1 MEAALFKECSKCRAL
16 KPYQHFRFRTTR
28 RLNSQCRDCER
39 EYGRNR
45 HHSDLKRRL
54 ATKESKARPAPP
66 GITSKIC
73 TRCERDKPLSA
84 FETGRGKYQRRPI
97 CRECR
102 ANKNHEYDVK
112 NWPRLRELQ
121 RHDPV
126 KRLIINYRNYINK
139 ALRRVGHQKK
149 SKTQEILGCTNEEL
163 RQHLQK
169 SFEDGMS
176 WENYGQHRRTGQRVW
191 NVDHIQSLAGFDLID
206 PQQVRRAF
214 HYTNLR
220 PMWGFDNLSQGGTA
234 THRRKREIRAW

>member
-1 MEAALFKECSKCRAL
+1 
-16 KPYQHFRFRTTR
+16 
-28 RLNSQCRDCER
+28 
-39 EYGRNR
+39 
-45 HHSDLKRRL
+45 
-54 ATKESKARPAPP
+54 
-66 GITSKIC
+66 
-73 TRCERDKPLSA
+73 
-84 FETGRGKYQRRPI
+84 
-97 CRECR
+97 
-102 ANKNHEYDVK
+102 
-112 NWPRLRELQ
+112 
-121 RHDPV
+121 V